1 MSDTKKR
8 RPNSFRASRNSA
20 PLNSRPTT
28 TMSLSAPNVSN
39 SRNAADVS
47 TVGAATRS
55 KTIAN
60 LATAKVSLQFAIGR
74 TRIKVK
80 CESAKLT
87 SCKVRGQDY
96 RIGTT
101 PVLTSALLNY
111 GTFSRKNF
119 RSRERKYHGME
130 LLLPGAKVQEL
141 SLQGTFAPWNFRSR
155 ERKFQELLLPRQV
168 TFGRNIRSW
177 ICTHVGAI
185 GLYGVA

>member
-130 LLLPGAKVQEL
+130 LLLPGTFAPGSESSKNFRSKEL
-141 SLQGTFAPWNFRSR
+141 SLPVTFAPGS
-155 ERKFQELLLPRQV
+155 EELSLPRHWFMDMY
-168 TFGRNIRSW
+168 T
-177 ICTHVGAI
+177 
-185 GLYGVA
+185 